1 MHQVQRFLDL
11 ISSYSFNHYIYRI
24 LALIAFII
32 SLLVSNLS
40 VANLNLFESSP
51 TSEIAS
57 CPSGHKMYYI
67 GASPPKHTPIETQS
81 LSWSA
86 GSITKDFTFTEATGN
101 KIFNINFPL
110 AVDLNNDYGQ
120 PPFYGSVN
128 GVTSSALNLSHDST
142 SAKTNHILNI
152 SINRSVSKTGYKIQD
167 LDSTKVNYYFFS
179 FTPYIEQVDV
189 STNNGKLTFNSI
201 FQTVNA
207 NNNIVTAREG
217 ENCGVGECNIDT
229 SWNYN
234 IANTPLSLKHNNTKR
249 EINGAHIVGYSD
261 FYFCLAPPKLVVKKV
276 LNGTRVNDSNAKRDQ
291 FEIKVTGG
299 SVASNS
305 FTTTGTG
312 STITSNSSNV
322 INLAESTTYTITE
335 RVINGSML
343 GDIANYNATYTCT
356 NATTGSTTVMPT
368 AAMQYDAAAK
378 TRSFTIANTTYGDE
392 ITCTITNGPA
402 SYTFSGT
409 VFNDNGGITEAQA
422 DIRNA
427 TIDSGAYNNTLYFNG
442 LFDTTET
449 GIAGSTV
456 SLVNCADTT
465 TVYAT
470 KTVENSGSN
479 IGRYQITLTGF
490 ELTGNKTVCII
501 ETNNSTN
508 PAYSIRT
515 TTQKHNLSL
524 GEGNYVYSDNN
535 FGRVVANNAALVL
548 EKEQAANDCKFT
560 NFANLTYSKN
570 PLSSSTTGAGTDIRP
585 GQCIAYKIT
594 ATNRA
599 NIAIH
604 NFVMQDILQREDPN
618 NPADSTV
625 TSVLAAPAR
634 AAGVFSDGL
643 SNGQNGT
650 IKTVSATLPKREK
663 RVFYFNTQ
671 YGSTQSK

>member
-1 MHQVQRFLDL
+1 MYQVQRFLGS
-11 ISSYSFNHYIYRI
+11 ISNYIYRI
-24 LALIAFII
+24 LALITF
-32 SLLVSNLS
+32 LLASNSS

-67 GASPPKHTPIETQS
+67 GASPPKHTPIETQP

-86 GSITKDFTFTEATGN
+86 GSITKDFTFIEATGN

-120 PPFYGSVN
+120 PPFYGSVS
-128 GVTSSALNLSHDST
+128 GVTLSALNLSHNST

-189 STNNGKLTFNSI
+189 SINNGKLTFNSI
-201 FQTVNA
+201 FQTINA
-207 NNNIVTAREG
+207 NNNIVTAKEG
-217 ENCGVGECNIDT
+217 ENCGVGECNIDS

-276 LNGTRVNDSNAKRDQ
+276 LNGKRANDTNTKRDQ

-299 SVASNS
+299 SIASNS
-305 FTTTGTG
+305 FTTAGTGT
-312 STITSNSSNV
+312 TITNGSSNV
-322 INLAESTTYTITE
+322 IDLAESTTYTITE
-335 RVINGSML
+335 RVMNGTTL
-343 GDIANYNATYTCT
+343 GDIVNYNATYTCT
-356 NATTGSTTVMPT
+356 NATTGSKTVMPT
-368 AAMQYDAAAK
+368 TSMKYDATAK
-378 TRSFTIANTTYGDE
+378 TRSFTISGTTYGDE
-392 ITCTITNGPA
+392 ITCNITNSPA
-402 SYTFSGT
+402 TYSFSGT
-409 VFNDNGGITEAQA
+409 VFNDNGGITDAQA
-422 DIRNA
+422 DVRNA
-427 TIDSGAYNNTLYFNG
+427 IIDSGTYNNSLYFNG
-442 LFDTTET
+442 LFDTTDET
-449 GIAGSTV
+449 GLAGSTV
-456 SLVNCADTT
+456 SLVNCTNTT

-470 KTVENSGSN
+470 KAVENSGSN
-479 IGRYQITLTGF
+479 NIGKYQITVPSSTLA
-490 ELTGNKTVCII
+490 GNNPVCII
-501 ETNNSTN
+501 ESNTS
-508 PAYSIRT
+508 PAYPIRT
-515 TTQKHNLSL
+515 TTEKHNLSL
-524 GEGNYVYSDNN
+524 ESNNYTYSNKN
-535 FGRVVANNAALVL
+535 FGRVIANNAALVL

-560 NFANLTYSKN
+560 NFVSLTYSKN
-570 PLSSSTTGAGTDIRP
+570 PLSSSATGVGTDIKP

-599 NIAIH
+599 NIAID
-604 NFVMQDILQREDPN
+604 NFIMQDVLQRKDPN
-618 NPADSTV
+618 NHADPTV
-625 TSVLAAPAR
+625 TSVLASPAR
-634 AAGVFSDGL
+634 TAGIFNDGL

-650 IKTVSATLPKREK
+650 ITTIPTSLPKKEK

>member
-1 MHQVQRFLDL
+1 
-11 ISSYSFNHYIYRI
+11 
-24 LALIAFII
+24 
-32 SLLVSNLS
+32 
-40 VANLNLFESSP
+40 
-51 TSEIAS
+51 
-57 CPSGHKMYYI
+57 MYYI
-67 GASPPKHTPIETQS
+67 GASPPKHTPIETQP

-86 GSITKDFTFTEATGN
+86 GSITKDFTFIEATGN
-101 KIFNINFPL
+101 KTFNINFPL

-120 PPFYGSVN
+120 PPFYGSVS
-128 GVTSSALNLSHDST
+128 GVTSSALNLSHNST

-201 FQTVNA
+201 FQTINT
-207 NNNIVTAREG
+207 NNNIVTAKEG

-234 IANTPLSLKHNNTKR
+234 LANTALSLKHNNTKR
-249 EINGAHIVGYSD
+249 EINGVHIVGYSD
-261 FYFCLAPPKLVVKKV
+261 FYFCLAPPKLVVQKA
-276 LNGTRVNDSNAKRDQ
+276 LNGNRINDTDSKRDQ

-299 SVASNS
+299 SIASNN
-305 FTTTGTG
+305 FTTAGTGT
-312 STITSNSSNV
+312 TIANGSSNV
-322 INLAESTTYTITE
+322 IDLAESTTYTITE
-335 RVINGSML
+335 RVMNGTTL
-343 GDIANYNATYTCT
+343 GDIANYNATYNCT
-356 NATTGSTTVMPT
+356 NATTNGTTIPT
-368 AAMQYDAAAK
+368 TAMKYDATTK
-378 TRSFTIANTTYGDE
+378 TRSFTISGTTYGDE

-409 VFNDNGGITEAQA
+409 VFNDNGGITDAQA

-427 TIDSGAYNNTLYFNG
+427 IIDSGTYNNSLYFNG

-449 GIAGSTV
+449 GIADSTV
-456 SLVNCADTT
+456 SLVNCTNTT

-470 KTVENSGSN
+470 KAVEQSGSN
-479 IGRYQITLTGF
+479 IGKYQITVPNTTLAGI
-490 ELTGNKTVCII
+490 GSVCLI
-501 ETNNSTN
+501 ESNSNTS
-508 PAYSIRT
+508 PAYPIRT
-515 TTQKHNLSL
+515 TTEKRSITLIAN
-524 GEGNYVYSDNN
+524 NYSYSNN
-535 FGRVVANNAALVL
+535 DFGRVITNNAALVL
-548 EKEQAANDCKFT
+548 EKEQAANDCKLT
-560 NFANLTYSKN
+560 NFVSLTYSKN
-570 PLSSSTTGAGTDIRP
+570 PLSSSATGVGTDIRP

-599 NIAIH
+599 NIAIR
-604 NFVMQDILQREDPN
+604 NFVMQDILQRKDPS

-625 TSVLAAPAR
+625 TSVLAAPDR

-663 RVFYFNTQ
+663 RIFYFNTQ

>member
-1 MHQVQRFLDL
+1 MYQVQRFLGS
-11 ISSYSFNHYIYRI
+11 ISNYSFSHYIYRI
-24 LALIAFII
+24 LALITF
-32 SLLVSNLS
+32 LLVSNSS

-67 GASPPKHTPIETQS
+67 GASPPKHTPIETQP

-86 GSITKDFTFTEATGN
+86 GSITKDFAFIEATGN

-128 GVTSSALNLSHDST
+128 GVTSSALNLSHNST

-152 SINRSVSKTGYKIQD
+152 SINRSVNKTGYKIQD

-201 FQTVNA
+201 FQTINA
-207 NNNIVTAREG
+207 NNNIVTAKEG
-217 ENCGVGECNIDT
+217 ENCGVGECNIDS

-261 FYFCLAPPKLVVKKV
+261 FYFCLAPPKIVVKK
-276 LNGTRVNDSNAKRDQ
+276 LLGATRVNDTDTKRDQ

-299 SVASNS
+299 SIASNS
-305 FTTTGTG
+305 FTTAGTGT
-312 STITSNSSNV
+312 TITNGSSKV
-322 INLAESTTYTITE
+322 IDLAESTTYTITE
-335 RVINGSML
+335 SVMNGTTL
-343 GDIANYNATYTCT
+343 GDIANYNATYTCS
-356 NATTGSTTVMPT
+356 NATTGSKTAMPT
-368 AAMQYDAAAK
+368 AAMKYDATAK
-378 TRSFTIANTTYGDE
+378 TRSFSISGTTYGDE
-392 ITCTITNGPA
+392 ITCTITNSPA
-402 SYTFSGT
+402 TYSFSGM
-409 VFNDNGGITEAQA
+409 VFNDNGGITDAQA
-422 DIRNA
+422 DVRNA
-427 TIDSGAYNNTLYFNG
+427 IIDSGTYNNSLYFNG
-442 LFDTTET
+442 LFDSISET

-456 SLVNCADTT
+456 SLVNCANSNII
-465 TVYAT
+465 YAT

-479 IGRYQITLTGF
+479 IGKYQITVPSSTLA
-490 ELTGNKTVCII
+490 GNNPVCLI
-501 ETNNSTN
+501 ETNNNTS
-508 PAYSIRT
+508 PAYPIRT
-515 TTQKHNLSL
+515 TTEKHNLSL
-524 GEGNYVYSDNN
+524 ESNNYIYANKN
-535 FGRVVANNAALVL
+535 FGRVIANNAALVL

-560 NFANLTYSKN
+560 NFTNLTYSKN
-570 PLSSSTTGAGTDIRP
+570 PLSSSATGVGKDIRP

-599 NIAIH
+599 NIAID
-604 NFVMQDILQREDPN
+604 NFIMQDVLQRKDPN
-618 NPADSTV
+618 NPADPTV
-625 TSVLAAPAR
+625 TSVLASPAR
-634 AAGVFSDGL
+634 TAGIFNDGL

-650 IKTVSATLPKREK
+650 ITTIPMSLPKKEK

-671 YGSTQSK
+671 YGSTQAK